1 MDTLLVV
8 QKYLKEVLAPNVE
21 AQYSKETPF
30 LAMLPKNAGVEK
42 DVNGRFYIVVRK
54 YRSGGVA
61 AVGEGENLPSGS
73 LTPEKLSLSPKWIF
87 AGFQVTDQVL
97 EAMKGNIRAIANY
110 MVEAE
115 ESVRDAIAKLE
126 NRAFLQNGDGT
137 VGKAASDGTNSTT
150 LTLAVSSPNGDIS
163 EPALHYLAPGMT
175 IKIGTGSPVQVVDI
189 TDGVTVTLAAQ
200 RTWAANDP
208 VKIVGPD
215 GSVGVEPDGLFSLI
229 ATTNNTVQGI
239 DRTTNAWFVPHV
251 YSTAT
256 TYNTDRQL
264 EMRIEEMLLRAAP
277 YGNFKNFAIFVNRSA
292 YKRLAKDIMSIQ
304 RVVNEVELTGGFSA
318 LNFAVRGKNIP
329 VIYDWDVPDGVVYG
343 VNFDALTLAELAPLQ
358 WLQFDSQGNI
368 LRLSGKAVYEGYLK
382 HYVNLGLRN
391 AKSHFAITNGIFTV

>member
-61 AVGEGENLPSGS
+61 AVGEGENLPSGP
-73 LTPEKLSLSPKWIF
+73 LTPEKLSLNPKWIF

-189 TDGVTVTLAAQ
+189 TDGVTVT
-200 RTWAANDP
+200 
-208 VKIVGPD
+208 
-215 GSVGVEPDGLFSLI
+215 
-229 ATTNNTVQGI
+229 
-239 DRTTNAWFVPHV
+239 
-251 YSTAT
+251 
-256 TYNTDRQL
+256 
-264 EMRIEEMLLRAAP
+264 
-277 YGNFKNFAIFVNRSA
+277 
-292 YKRLAKDIMSIQ
+292 
-304 RVVNEVELTGGFSA
+304 
-318 LNFAVRGKNIP
+318 
-329 VIYDWDVPDGVVYG
+329 
-343 VNFDALTLAELAPLQ
+343 
-358 WLQFDSQGNI
+358 
-368 LRLSGKAVYEGYLK
+368 
-382 HYVNLGLRN
+382 
-391 AKSHFAITNGIFTV
+391 